1 MPLPSC
7 PTRKLEPWSRSFTH
21 RDQQQLQAAS
31 VLGEPQVTWDLQGAQ
46 GSKGRGRREGC
57 AGSGLRNL
65 PGQPDSGSKLFLSV
79 FSYQANVT
87 KSVHVF
93 IEEEDTTGVCE
104 LAVSEP
110 VTRKPGTPAPWK
122 AGRPADKRALADAGQ
137 GSAVRSRT
145 VGCFERKAR
154 PDPTTVKSQCGAQQ
168 VTETSSDQ
176 GRTSRDPG
184 WRLPAHTLVW
194 LSHAP
199 R

>member
-1 MPLPSC
+1 MGGS
-7 PTRKLEPWSRSFTH
+7 S
-21 RDQQQLQAAS
+21 
-31 VLGEPQVTWDLQGAQ
+31 QG
-46 GSKGRGRREGC
+46 REGRLC
-57 AGSGLRNL
+57 RQRARNL

-79 FSYQANVT
+79 FSYEANVT

-110 VTRKPGTPAPWK
+110 VTRKPRTSAPWK

-137 GSAVRSRT
+137 GSAVRGRT

-154 PDPTTVKSQCGAQQ
+154 PGPTTVKSQCGAQQ

-176 GRTSRDPG
+176 GR
-184 WRLPAHTLVW
+184 PAGTQGGGCRPHAGRAQPCSSLDRAALLVK
-194 LSHAP
+194 
-199 R
+199 